1 MLRSDYAS
9 QNCSV
14 ARALEVVGERWT
26 LLIVRELLY
35 KARRFSSL
43 ERRLPIAKN
52 VLTSRLEKLVALG
65 IVEKANP
72 DATFGSAYQLTSKG
86 AELFPVISALT
97 TWGDAHL
104 APHGPPVVFE
114 HICGHVAG
122 HKLVCE
128 VCGEAVSHLTTRG
141 LAGPG
146 WMDEAPTKP
155 HRS

>member
-1 MLRSDYAS
+1 MLRSDYAD

-52 VLTSRLEKLVALG
+52 VLASRLEKLVALG
-65 IVEKANP
+65 IVAKTSLEPA
-72 DATFGSAYQLTSKG
+72 AGLAYQLTPKG
-86 AELFPVISALT
+86 ADLFPVISALMA
-97 TWGDAHL
+97 WGDAHV
-104 APHGPPVVFE
+104 APHGPPVILE
-114 HICGHVAG
+114 HACGHAAG

-128 VCGEAVSHLTTRG
+128 GCGEVVDHRTTRG

-146 WMDEAPTKP
+146 WIGKG
-155 HRS
+155 HQQS

>member
-1 MLRSDYAS
+1 MLRSDYAG

-35 KARRFSSL
+35 KPRRFSTL

-52 VLTSRLEKLVALG
+52 ILANRLEKLVDLE
-65 IVEKANP
+65 IVEKTRSEAG
-72 DATFGSAYQLTSKG
+72 AAWAYHLTAKGSD
-86 AELFPVISALT
+86 LFPVISALMA
-97 TWGDAHL
+97 WGDAHL
-104 APHGPPVVFE
+104 APDGPPVILE
-114 HICGHVAG
+114 HACGHATG

-128 VCGEAVSHLTTRG
+128 GCGEAVNQRTIRS

-146 WMDEAPTKP
+146 WRAPVP
-155 HRS
+155 GLG